1 MTTDSTNDM
10 ARSDVGS
17 GAIDRRRGI
26 TCSSTDFA
34 MRDRF
39 ARAEGV
45 RLSSS
50 SNGLASILGLTSR
63 EGWLINR
70 SHAWDDH
77 GDVWHRDRRPIV
89 YTSQP
94 YGEPPRDVL
103 DALTT
108 RFALDIDVRP
118 PSESWYYPG
127 ATSLV
132 IFRATQWTRDRA
144 RQWVRDSRRW

>member
-1 MTTDSTNDM
+1 M
-10 ARSDVGS
+10 ARNDVGL
-17 GAIDRRRGI
+17 GEIDRRRGMA
-26 TCSSTDFA
+26 CKFSDFA

-39 ARAEGV
+39 ARAEGL

-50 SNGLASILGLTSR
+50 SNGFAALLGLRWHEAPLASFGSSL
-63 EGWLINR
+63 
-70 SHAWDDH
+70 AWNDH
-77 GDVWHRDRRPIV
+77 GDLWHRGGRPIV

-103 DALTT
+103 DALTM

-127 ATSLV
+127 STSLV
-132 IFRATQWTRDRA
+132 IFRATEWTRDRA